1 MPGPHHRDAE
11 QEIAGSS
18 EAHQHEPTLTSSAFF
33 AFQRREMIPECLTG
47 SRCFRRHVETLVAVA
62 LWQGGIALRA
72 ACPMIAARDV
82 LLGASIRRG
91 LHIAECPTVARS
103 THAFT
108 VRPREVK
115 VAITFALKAAAVRTT
130 LYRAAGV
137 FIAAC
142 PSPPCAH
149 IRALNLSVAVR
160 VHARHTGHTDWFKEL
175 RWRCTK
181 PSQTLPGES
190 YIK

>member
-1 MPGPHHRDAE
+1 
-11 QEIAGSS
+11 
-18 EAHQHEPTLTSSAFF
+18 
-33 AFQRREMIPECLTG
+33 
-47 SRCFRRHVETLVAVA
+47 
-62 LWQGGIALRA
+62 
-72 ACPMIAARDV
+72 MIAARDV

-103 THAFT
+103 THAFANYWLAHRELCGAALAMHAAFKLLAQILFT